1 MHIHPASLYQ
11 RVRLIVD
18 TRYLPD
24 AYPPRE
30 YLSSIYRALRIDH
43 LSSRWFMN
51 ILDIEYLSSIYR
63 VFIEYMVRQRLIVS
77 SIHTRYTFF
86 RGPAQPFIR
95 KSKGQCNCNFISS
108 RVHVAPKAN
117 LSLKRKLKARQRI
130 LDSLVVGNILDI

>member
-1 MHIHPASLYQ
+1 MHTHHA
-11 RVRLIVD
+11 
-18 TRYLPD
+18 
-24 AYPPRE
+24 

-108 RVHVAPKAN
+108 IEFYSSGPQGKPFIETNHE
-117 LSLKRKLKARQRI
+117 LKRKLKARQRI
-130 LDSLVVGNILDI
+130 LDSMKIVLFSTKNDAPRCAVDNLIG